1 MIERYLEQYVNIT
14 DVRAKFLMCNFQNG
28 NFSLSISAKGDV
40 TSIVVVP
47 IVKNYERRL
56 LKIEP
61 KMFY

>member
-1 MIERYLEQYVNIT
+1 MIERYLEQYVDIT
-14 DVRAKFLMCNFQNG
+14 DVRAKFLMCNLQTG